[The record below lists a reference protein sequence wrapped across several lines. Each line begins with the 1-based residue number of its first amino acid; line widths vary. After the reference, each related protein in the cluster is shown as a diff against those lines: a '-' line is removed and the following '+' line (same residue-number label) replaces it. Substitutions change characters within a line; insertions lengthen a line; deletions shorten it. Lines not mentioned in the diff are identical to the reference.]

1 MNIHDKLVRL
11 SLFSTLVLV
20 SYLFTFWNLN
30 RYTTPTFAEINSPY
44 SNLQRDVLGGNDDEE
59 IYDTEVLSSGKVLS
73 LGSGSSAS
81 YYRNIVIYRYN
92 SNGTIDTTF
101 NGGLGYTTVVENKNV
116 TPYSMVIQ
124 NDGKIVVTGDK
135 YIDGTNGWN
144 MIIWRFN
151 SDGTLDT
158 SFNGTG
164 IVTHHSAAGG
174 NGDDTA
180 RDIKITSSGKI
191 IVVGDSKGSSSFDRD
206 LVVWKYNTDG
216 TLDTSFDSD
225 GIFTVSTEDCSGC
238 RDFGYRF
245 DIDSNNKIVIAG
257 VRNNPGNEYGLIL
270 HRVNENGGLD
280 TTFNSTGHKSFIFNG
295 MQDSLTKANRFKVL
309 SNGKYLI
316 VGETRRDGPTYDY
329 DGLIVRVNPDSSYD
343 TSFNS
348 TGYKYFDIS
357 TTSQKFHDFII
368 EPNGKYVLVGEESN
382 GQDMLITRINDN
394 GEIDSTFG
402 TNGVLT
408 YNNIGGGNQ
417 YERANSIA
425 IKDNKYYIGGISE
438 GATTYLDSFMLVLT
452 NTYQVKNLTGGMK
465 AFVGENEVTLGT
477 GYGAYGSQ
485 TLRIEDSSGKYI
497 TNLNATFNND
507 LDFSSFVASSDSINY
522 KSYVGALTGITG
534 VTSTYDLYIPKKE
547 GDNVVGLCPNQ
558 VSFENISTSCTSYS
572 RIVTPESMEIGGN
585 KYWKL
590 PALTSPYGAFSQDFK
605 VKKVKIDSIG
615 LITKIPEKDSL
626 KYYFLSSTLE
636 IKGSAD
642 PNVTVKF
649 KLGDTYYS
657 TLADSSGTFSIE
669 IKNVPTG
676 SNVFSYFAV
685 TNDNIESEK
694 RALEIVLG
702 CENFTKTLKDIYCP
716 DTVEEENSSTSSTT
730 SPSSTTTS
738 SSSSTSSDNITILFR
753 DNTDSPI
760 LGISV
765 FIGDKTYVTDNNG
778 AIKVDKTTA
787 KGETKILVNGQTF
800 IQDLDSKEDIKIIVA
815 IDPSLA
821 KQSSIS
827 SLNTGTSI
835 NKFVNISTIP
845 YILGCLILTFLI
857 IVIVFILRKRKKKE
871 IDEEVK
877 TSP

>member
-1 MNIHDKLVRL
+1 
-11 SLFSTLVLV
+11 VLV

-73 LGSGSSAS
+73 LGSGSNAS

-92 SNGTIDTTF
+92 SNGTLDTSF
-101 NGGLGYTTVVENKNV
+101 NGGLGYTTVNENKNV

-135 YIDGTNGWN
+135 YIDGTNGWD

-164 IVTHHSAAGG
+164 IVTHHGAAGG
-174 NGDDTA
+174 TGDDTG
-180 RDIKITSSGKI
+180 RDVKVSNSGKI
-191 IVVGDSKGSSSFDRD
+191 LVVGDSKSAVSNDRD
-206 LVVWKYNTDG
+206 LAIWKYNSDG
-216 TLDTSFDSD
+216 ILDTSFDSD
-225 GIFTVSTEDCSGC
+225 GIFTINSEDCSGC

-245 DIDSNNKIVIAG
+245 DLDTSNKIVIAG

-280 TTFNSTGHKSFIFNG
+280 TSFNTTGHKSFTFPG
-295 MQDSLTKANRFKVL
+295 MQDFMTVANRFEVL

-316 VGETRRDGPTYDY
+316 VGVTRRDGPTYDY
-329 DGLIVRVNPDSSYD
+329 DGIIIRLNTDSSYD

-368 EPNGKYVLVGEESN
+368 EPSGKYVIVGEESN
-382 GQDMLITRINDN
+382 GDDLLITKIKEN
-394 GEIDSTFG
+394 GDLDTSFG
-402 TNGVLT
+402 TNGILT
-408 YNNIGGGNQ
+408 YNNIGGDNG
-417 YERANSIA
+417 YERADSIA

-452 NTYQVKNLTGGMK
+452 NTYQVKNLSNGMK

-485 TLRIEDSSGKYI
+485 TVIIEDSNGKYI

-534 VTSTYDLYIPKKE
+534 VTSTYDLYIPKKD

-558 VSFENISTSCTSYS
+558 VSLEAITSTCLGYT
-572 RIVTPESMEIGGN
+572 RITNGVSEEIGDS

-590 PALTSPYGAFSQDFK
+590 TGLTVPYGAFSQSFK
-605 VKKVKIDSIG
+605 VNKVKIESIG
-615 LITKIPEKDSL
+615 LINKIPDKDTL
-626 KYYFLSSTLE
+626 KYYFLSSTLD

-642 PNVTVKF
+642 PSVTVKF
-649 KLGDTYYS
+649 KLGDTYYTS
-657 TLADSSGTFSIE
+657 QTDSSGKFSIE
-669 IKNVPTG
+669 IKSVPTG
-676 SNVFSYFAV
+676 TNTFTYYAV
-685 TNDNIESEK
+685 TSDNIESE
-694 RALEIVLG
+694 RRTLIIILG
-702 CENFTKTLKDIYCP
+702 CENFTTTLKEIYCP
-716 DTVEEENSSTSSTT
+716 DNIESET
-730 SPSSTTTS
+730 
-738 SSSSTSSDNITILFR
+738 SSSSTSTSTTSLTSSSQTSTTTSVSDSITVLIRDNNDSPVLGIDVFVGDNKYITDKNGEIQIDKKTAEKETVITIGNQKFNRNLSE
-753 DNTDSPI
+753 T
-760 LGISV
+760 
-765 FIGDKTYVTDNNG
+765 
-778 AIKVDKTTA
+778 
-787 KGETKILVNGQTF
+787 GE
-800 IQDLDSKEDIKIIVA
+800 IKIIVA
-815 IDPSLA
+815 IDPSIS

-827 SLNTGTSI
+827 RPNIGTVVSTYI
-835 NKFVNISTIP
+835 NVSTLPVILACLVLVFVVT
-845 YILGCLILTFLI
+845 
-857 IVIVFILRKRKKKE
+857 VFAIILRRKKKKQL
-871 IDEEVK
+871 EEEFKV
-877 TSP
+877 SP